1 MTSWQERTILLL
13 GEEEHNILR
22 NSHVL
27 VVGLGGVGGSAAEA
41 LARAGIGE
49 MTIID
54 GDTIDKSNINRQAIA
69 LHSNINCPKADV
81 TKAKLL
87 DINPELK
94 ITSIG
99 EYFTGDM
106 MDEIDLSPYDYI
118 VDAIDTLTPKTRFL
132 VTAFRA
138 NKKIVSSMGA
148 GGKLDP
154 TKIEIK
160 DISKSYNCKLAQA
173 LRKRLYKRNIRRGI
187 KVVFSPEHIRPNCF
201 VETDGS
207 QNKKSTIGTVSFL
220 PPLFG
225 LFCASVVI
233 NDLIKKEV
241 S

>member
-1 MTSWQERTILLL
+1 MTNWQERTILLL
-13 GEEEHNILR
+13 GDKEHDILK

-54 GDTIDKSNINRQAIA
+54 GDTVDPSNINRQVIA
-69 LHSNINCPKADV
+69 FHSNAGCSKTEV
-81 TKAKLL
+81 TKKKLL

-94 ITSIG
+94 ITCIS

-106 MDEIDLSPYDYI
+106 MDIIDLSAYDYI
-118 VDAIDTLTPKTRFL
+118 VDAIDTLTPKTRLL

-138 NKKIVSSMGA
+138 DKRIVSSMGA

-154 TKIEIK
+154 TKVEIK

-173 LRKRLYKRNIRRGI
+173 IRKRLHKRDIRKGI
-187 KVVFSPEHIRPNCF
+187 KVVFSPEQIRPDCII
-201 VETDGS
+201 ETEGEN
-207 QNKKSTIGTVSFL
+207 NKRSTIGTISFL
-220 PPLFG
+220 PPIFG